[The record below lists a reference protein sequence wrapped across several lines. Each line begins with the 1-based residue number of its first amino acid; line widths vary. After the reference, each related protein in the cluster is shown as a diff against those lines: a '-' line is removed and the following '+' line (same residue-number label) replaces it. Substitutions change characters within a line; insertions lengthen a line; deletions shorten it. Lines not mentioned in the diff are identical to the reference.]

1 MFFIALL
8 IIAIWVN
15 RADKGALF
23 LSLVIGTSAFA
34 YIPLGLITDRDSWFM
49 IVLFSDA
56 LIICVAGAIWCRASI
71 PIMGLSFMLC
81 VGHLIDWKYGTDPIY
96 YQIANWLEY
105 LEIVSCII
113 FSPVVLES
121 IKQRIRYAL
130 RNN

>member
-1 MFFIALL
+1 MLFLALL

-15 RADKGALF
+15 RASRGGLF
-23 LSLVIGTSAFA
+23 LSLVIGASAYAF
-34 YIPLGLITDRDSWFM
+34 IPLGQLTDRHLWFM

-56 LIICVAGAIWCRASI
+56 FIIMMAVLASCRASL
-71 PIMGLSFMLC
+71 PIIGLSFMLC

-113 FSPVVLES
+113 FSPVVLNL
-121 IKQRIRYAL
+121 IKERIRHAY
-130 RNN
+130 RSS